1 MNHTDG
7 HAPGHHGE
15 TTSDRPYFSA
25 AEWEEFK
32 QADIQAGK
40 AIVLLVGSIF
50 IIGLFLY
57 TAVAVIVAT

>member
-1 MNHTDG
+1 MSHADAHG
-7 HAPGHHGE
+7 HDHHGE
-15 TTSDRPYFSA
+15 TTGERPYFSA

-40 AIVLLVGSIF
+40 AIVLLMGSIF

-57 TAVAVIVAT
+57 SAVAVIVAT